1 MSLFKKANELETRKT
16 IRVLLYG
23 EAGIGKTTFACSAPN
38 AVLFDFDG
46 GVQRINLKHRVPT
59 LQVHSWD
66 EVAPALDEVRNT
78 PSIESI
84 VVDTAGKMLD
94 FMDVA
99 IIKSDSR
106 LGKRDGSLTMQ
117 GYGVR
122 KRMFI
127 DFLKQ
132 VSMMGKN
139 VIFVAHE
146 REEKQG
152 EVVKKRPEIGGSSA
166 GDLIKEMD
174 LVGYMQAIGKD
185 RTITFDPNECY
196 YAKNT
201 CNLPERIKLPI
212 VVDANGNAIGAN
224 NELGQIIKQYQ
235 ERQAADNEA
244 IGKYDELVAR
254 LTTQIGNVNN
264 ADEANMFAELMRD
277 MDANNEHLFD
287 SKAVA
292 RRLFSERV
300 TALGLTYNKDT
311 KCYE

>member
-23 EAGIGKTTFACSAPN
+23 EAGIGKTTFALSAPN

-46 GVQRINLKHRVPT
+46 GVQRINLQHRVPT

-66 EVAPALDEVRNT
+66 DIAPALDEIRSN
-78 PSIESI
+78 PAIESI
-84 VVDTAGKMLD
+84 VIDTAGKMLD
-94 FMDVA
+94 YMDEA
-99 IIKSDSR
+99 IKKSDSR

-117 GYGVR
+117 GFGVR

-132 VSMMGKN
+132 VSVMGRN

-146 REEKQG
+146 REEKQN

-185 RTITFDPNECY
+185 RTVTFDPNECY

-212 VVDANGNAIGAN
+212 VVDANGNAVGEN
-224 NELGQIIKQYQ
+224 NELGRIIRQYQ
-235 ERQAADNEA
+235 QRQEADNEA
-244 IGKYDELVAR
+244 ISRYNDLCGR
-254 LTTQIGNVNN
+254 LGTQIGNINN
-264 ADEANMFAELMRD
+264 ADEANMFADVMRD
-277 MDANNEHLFD
+277 MDTNNEHLFD

-292 RRLFSERV
+292 RRLFGERV
-300 TALGLTYNKDT
+300 KALGLTYNKDT